1 MFIFLQLQTAASRS
15 YVGSSAPTGI
25 SKDEDTSRFHTT
37 KRGNFH
43 EVFNLSENERPLAGI
58 MQQGGYTSIF

>member
-1 MFIFLQLQTAASRS
+1 M
-15 YVGSSAPTGI
+15 GSSAPTGI

-58 MQQGGYTSIF
+58 MQREGYMSRVFSEEPRIV

>member
-1 MFIFLQLQTAASRS
+1 M
-15 YVGSSAPTGI
+15 GSSTPTGI

-58 MQQGGYTSIF
+58 MQQEGYIGRVFSKMPGII

>member
-1 MFIFLQLQTAASRS
+1 M
-15 YVGSSAPTGI
+15 GSNAPTGLN
-25 SKDEDTSRFHTT
+25 KDEDTSRFHTT

-58 MQQGGYTSIF
+58 AALVEYVLKSQG

>member
-1 MFIFLQLQTAASRS
+1 M
-15 YVGSSAPTGI
+15 GSNAPTGI
-25 SKDEDTSRFHTT
+25 NKDEDTSRFHTT

-58 MQQGGYTSIF
+58 AALVEYVLKSQGQLKAEFFLCVVYK

>member
-1 MFIFLQLQTAASRS
+1 M
-15 YVGSSAPTGI
+15 GSSAPTGI

-43 EVFNLSENERPLAGI
+43 EVFNLSENERPLPGMMPQEGHI
-58 MQQGGYTSIF
+58 SRIFCKKPRIV